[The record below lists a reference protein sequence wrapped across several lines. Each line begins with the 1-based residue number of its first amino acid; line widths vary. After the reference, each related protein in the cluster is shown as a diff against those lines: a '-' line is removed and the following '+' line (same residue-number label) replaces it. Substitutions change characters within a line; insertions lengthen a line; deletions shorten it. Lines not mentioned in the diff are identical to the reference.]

1 VTAPAS
7 ALSIPVVI
15 DTDAGADPDDA
26 IALALACASPEIEL
40 LGVTTVDGDV
50 GLRARIAAR
59 ILGMAGRA
67 DVPVVPGL
75 GWPLGPGRGP
85 TMVGFE
91 GRGLLDHPWQGPE
104 ATILDRPVPEW
115 LIETSQRIPFQLV
128 AIGPLANVA
137 AACRLDPGFAGRLL
151 GLTIMGGVYQ
161 ERALPAAW
169 QQSIRERGPVAWPDH
184 NTASDPTAA
193 LICAQSGAAIT
204 WITSEVTHH
213 LPFRQAGRD
222 HLAEAG
228 ELGAALVRL
237 IDVWY
242 AEWFRPTL
250 LDDSP
255 AVPADAVALLHDP
268 LTLASLFPQR
278 ADWLELRPA
287 RLRYDIEDGLFRL
300 HEDAAGDLAMV
311 STGVAGERFAAFC
324 LERIVRHAS
333 PT

>member
-1 VTAPAS
+1 MTAPEPARP
-7 ALSIPVVI
+7 IPVVI
-15 DTDAGADPDDA
+15 DTDVGADPDDA
-26 IALALACASPEIEL
+26 LALALACASPEIEL

-67 DVPVVPGL
+67 GVPVVQGI
-75 GWPLGPGRGP
+75 GQPLGPGRGP

-91 GRGLLDHPWQGPE
+91 GRGLLDHDWPGPE
-104 ATILDRPVPEW
+104 ATILDRPAPEW
-115 LIETSQRIPFQLV
+115 LVETSKRTPFHLV
-128 AIGPLANVA
+128 AIGPLTNVA
-137 AACRLDPGFAGRLL
+137 AACRLDPGFAERLL
-151 GLTIMGGVYQ
+151 GLSVMGGVYQ

-169 QQSIRERGPVAWPDH
+169 QRAIRERGPAAWPDH

-193 LICAQSGAAIT
+193 LICAQSGAPIT

-213 LPFRQAGRD
+213 LPLRRAARAR
-222 HLAEAG
+222 LTEAG

-242 AEWFRPTL
+242 EAWFRPTL
-250 LDDSP
+250 LGDPP

-268 LTLASLFPQR
+268 LTLASLFTR
-278 ADWLELRPA
+278 HVDWLELHPA
-287 RLRYDIEDGLFRL
+287 RLRYEIADGLFRL
-300 HEDAAGDLAMV
+300 HDDAAGAAAQV
-311 STGVAGERFAAFC
+311 ATGVAGERFAAFS
-324 LERIVRHAS
+324 LERIVRLAS